1 MEYRI
6 DCNGITTNKDFHE
19 KLKQVLSLPDW
30 YGHNLDAMHD
40 CLTEIAAPVKLTLD
54 NFSALKAALGE
65 YAGKV
70 MFVLHIC
77 AEENPNLEIS
87 LEN

>member
-1 MEYRI
+1 MEYI
-6 DCNGITTNKDFHE
+6 LDCGTIASAKEFHE
-19 KLKQVLSLPDW
+19 QLKAILELPEW

-40 CLTEIAAPVKLTLD
+40 CLTELGTPVKLTLD
-54 NFSALKAALGE
+54 NFSALKTALGD
-65 YAGKV
+65 YAGRLLY
-70 MFVLHIC
+70 VLHIC